1 MMRNKQ
7 RNHPDW
13 DIERCG
19 EIVEDEEVETKRSHI
34 THHFSSYLLVGL
46 CPYPKHSG
54 KL

>member
-1 MMRNKQ
+1 MMRKKQ

-19 EIVEDEEVETKRSHI
+19 EIVEDEEVETERGHI
-34 THHFSSYLLVGL
+34 TYHFSSSRLVGL
-46 CPYPKHSG
+46 HPYSKHSG